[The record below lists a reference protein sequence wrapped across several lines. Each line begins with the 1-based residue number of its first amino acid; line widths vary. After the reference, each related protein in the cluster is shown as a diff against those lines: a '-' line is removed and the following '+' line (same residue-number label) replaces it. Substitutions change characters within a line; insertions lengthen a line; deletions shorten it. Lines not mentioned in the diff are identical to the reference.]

1 MPGMDIEISV
11 MVIGV
16 VAWFS
21 SSIQALVDST
31 PLPSTSAWR
40 KKSSIPQRMC
50 GVIDPDHHK
59 PAATHISTTQLDTA
73 NGNCLRGAT
82 PNCCHKSAEVTRRNH
97 ISWRLVT
104 TPPMISWV
112 AAVITVLAAA
122 VPLSPGRLDRFVALT
137 GLEVTGTNA
146 RQVID
151 HFAGLRRWRLATVV
165 LAAPVAGLTADP
177 FYLVLGW
184 CAVPVFRVVRS
195 SAADAVYRRA
205 WVLAV
210 CASAITGCYLLMV
223 QGITP
228 TRLAHAA
235 IVVVVVTAISYA
247 VRNPGPEIPD
257 ETESAIRR
265 WSVRTRYLAGSAT
278 VLAGVLLAPWQ
289 APPSEQPQYAM
300 PRQFPA
306 QQVSFQ
312 KIGEVERPTCPW
324 IDEMDAPCRYW
335 RVDGAPFPQAAPY
348 VVMKGGAPTAA
359 PFLVSPDRRSVV
371 YLDRTSRRLVH
382 QHAGTRHDL
391 SGPLADA
398 DVPEVSVSERG
409 RYVALAKNGTRVID
423 TRSRSEI
430 VLPGALKVL
439 EVNSAGVVAT
449 TASRLVAHDHRGK
462 ELLSIAIPSSLLES
476 RTAFLKPDG
485 SRLVVIS
492 DDGNLVETYDL
503 TTRERIHRV
512 RPRLPDGDP
521 IESGTGWSGKGP
533 FQVHRDVTEEERGDF
548 FLDLATG
555 KTRYVKNGLPD
566 GYRPADQ

>member
-1 MPGMDIEISV
+1 M
-11 MVIGV
+11 
-16 VAWFS
+16 
-21 SSIQALVDST
+21 
-31 PLPSTSAWR
+31 
-40 KKSSIPQRMC
+40 
-50 GVIDPDHHK
+50 
-59 PAATHISTTQLDTA
+59 
-73 NGNCLRGAT
+73 
-82 PNCCHKSAEVTRRNH
+82 
-97 ISWRLVT
+97 T

-122 VPLSPGRLDRFVALT
+122 VPLSPGRLDRFAALA
-137 GLEVTGTNA
+137 GLEVTANNA
-146 RQVID
+146 RQIID
-151 HFAGLRRWRLATVV
+151 HFAGLRRWRLVTVV

-184 CAVPVFRVVRS
+184 CAVPVFRAVRS
-195 SAADAVYRRA
+195 PAPDAVYRRA
-205 WVLAV
+205 WMLAV
-210 CASAITGCYLLMV
+210 CVSAMTACYLLTAR
-223 QGITP
+223 GITP

-235 IVVVVVTAISYA
+235 IVVVVVTAISRA
-247 VRNPGPEIPD
+247 GRNAGPEIPD
-257 ETESAIRR
+257 ETESVIRR
-265 WSVRTRYLAGSAT
+265 WSVRTRYLAGCAT
-278 VLAGVLLAPWQ
+278 VLAGVLITPWQ
-289 APPSEQPQYAM
+289 AQPGELPQYAK
-300 PRQFPA
+300 PRQFPE

-312 KIGEVERPTCPW
+312 KIGEVKRPTCPW
-324 IDEMDAPCRYW
+324 IDQMDDPCRYW
-335 RVDGAPFPQAAPY
+335 RVDGEPFPQAAPY

-382 QHAGTRHDL
+382 QHAGNRYDL
-391 SGPLADA
+391 SGPLADT

-449 TASRLVAHDHRGK
+449 TASHLVAHDHRGK
-462 ELLSIAIPSSLLES
+462 ELLSIAIPGALLES

-492 DDGNLVETYDL
+492 DYGSLVETYDL

-521 IESGTGWSGKGP
+521 IEEGVGWSSKGP
-533 FQVHRDVTEEERGDF
+533 FQIHRDAGEEERTDF

>member
-1 MPGMDIEISV
+1 MDIEISV
-11 MVIGV
+11 MVNGV
-16 VAWFS
+16 IVWFS
-21 SSIQALVDST
+21 SSNQALVDST

-50 GVIDPDHHK
+50 GVIDPDHAK
-59 PAATHISTTQLDTA
+59 LAATHISTTQLDTA
-73 NGNCLRGAT
+73 NGNCLRGAM
-82 PNCCHKSAEVTRRNH
+82 PNRCHKSAEFTRQNH

-104 TPPMISWV
+104 IPPMISWV

-122 VPLSPGRLDRFVALT
+122 VPLSPGGLGRFAALT
-137 GLEVTGTNA
+137 GLEITGTNA
-146 RQVID
+146 RQVIG

-184 CAVPVFRVVRS
+184 CAVPVFRAVRS
-195 SAADAVYRRA
+195 PATEAVYRRA

-210 CASAITGCYLLMV
+210 CASAMTGCYLLAT

-235 IVVVVVTAISYA
+235 IVVVVVAAISYA
-247 VRNPGPEIPD
+247 GRKAGPEIPD

-265 WSVRTRYLAGSAT
+265 WSVRARYLAGSAT
-278 VLAGVLLAPWQ
+278 VLAGVLIAPWQ
-289 APPSEQPQYAM
+289 PPPTEQPQYTM
-300 PRQFPA
+300 PRQFPE

-312 KIGEVERPTCPW
+312 KIGEVEGPTCPW
-324 IDEMDAPCRYW
+324 LDEMDAPCRYW
-335 RVDGAPFPQAAPY
+335 LVDGEPFPQAAPY
-348 VVMKGGAPTAA
+348 VILKGGAPTAA

-371 YLDRTSRRLVH
+371 YLDRTSRRLVQ

-391 SGPLADA
+391 SGPLADP

-423 TRSRSEI
+423 TRSRREI

-439 EVNSAGVVAT
+439 EVNSAGVVVT

-462 ELLSIAIPSSLLES
+462 ELLSIAIPRGLLES

-492 DDGNLVETYDL
+492 DDGESVETYDL

-521 IESGTGWSGKGP
+521 IEEGVGWSSKGP
-533 FQVHRDVTEEERGDF
+533 FQVYRDAGEEERTDF